1 MHKTVN
7 FLNSLHFK
15 SFDLENRDIRTKNTE
30 KKFMKCFFY
39 YKSHSK
45 THLTVHTHKH
55 TPFVM
60 VVGWVFYYIAVAKGC
75 SENIVFFTIYCIC
88 TYVQSTAFSCLT
100 TNHRHFVGKRVR
112 GTTFWKKNTL
122 FPKQPLSQITITAIM
137 HWILQQARL
146 THLSYMIK
154 GLIWI
159 ELLMF

>member
-112 GTTFWKKNTL
+112 GTTFWKKKHSISKTTFKSNYYYSNNALNIATSPIDSFKL
-122 FPKQPLSQITITAIM
+122 
-137 HWILQQARL
+137 HD
-146 THLSYMIK
+146 
-154 GLIWI
+154 
-159 ELLMF
+159 